1 MADQINI
8 QAPTKGFGSYLSS
21 ILPPDIATAA
31 GAFAASMGQV
41 KNIRNN
47 PIEKVA
53 QVITNIE
60 TTKDLPLIAGTNV
73 PANLQLRTLARPKIA
88 LGSGPQ
94 GSYTMSDF
102 FGCMSG
108 LPYNGG
114 PANPAAGKTK
124 ADGWYNVFGKLN
136 QLATRK
142 LFNIYHENYLA
153 ITWERAHVQISQ
165 SVYSVPVQS
174 YIAPDPSALPP
185 IPGQP
190 RIDNWY
196 YTVNFSLTFK
206 GHGYGRGQAKPPIV
220 TLYPNNCGG
229 SMIMGV
235 DYNDRNTPTTFGE
248 CYVVSKDVGTPF
260 LYTTTSVWSP
270 SLPSQP
276 APPVE
281 TIEIEAPPIDMIPV
295 QANGDFG
302 PGTNAPSGYSYKMD
316 TTGAVTTGT
325 AAWDEPMNTVIQGY
339 INQANQEIDA
349 IYASNTT
356 DSRLLN
362 DSWNQVGAQLTIEQ
376 RARQTALRPPLN
388 GASRENYLSM
398 YPTAQETW
406 VDALS
411 VYGRNTEPHMSAQTI
426 EAISDLDC
434 VCGQSIVGTM
444 RENRNQDRLTLI
456 GVPLDNNIP
465 STLTTQQ
472 QAILIA
478 NGALPTST
486 VNANIPSGSEIAQP
500 GTTVGVGTGTTAGG
514 VGIGT
519 LSGGVVGDYTG
530 DTGSATNQNIQNDVV
545 LSAVSNGYIDYETG
559 RYIVVNPEVDS
570 ISSVDNPTAGSSTP
584 GLDNLVGSVLD
595 VGAAEVPGSFAG
607 SSYSSLIPPNLNNW
621 YLSNTMLPSVYK
633 INEAIEEVIRCNCDC
648 WVPN

>member
-174 YIAPDPSALPP
+174 YIAPDPSAIPP

-206 GHGYGRGQAKPPIV
+206 GH
-220 TLYPNNCGG
+220 
-229 SMIMGV
+229 
-235 DYNDRNTPTTFGE
+235 
-248 CYVVSKDVGTPF
+248 
-260 LYTTTSVWSP
+260 
-270 SLPSQP
+270 
-276 APPVE
+276 
-281 TIEIEAPPIDMIPV
+281 
-295 QANGDFG
+295 
-302 PGTNAPSGYSYKMD
+302 
-316 TTGAVTTGT
+316 
-325 AAWDEPMNTVIQGY
+325 
-339 INQANQEIDA
+339 
-349 IYASNTT
+349 
-356 DSRLLN
+356 
-362 DSWNQVGAQLTIEQ
+362 
-376 RARQTALRPPLN
+376 
-388 GASRENYLSM
+388 
-398 YPTAQETW
+398 
-406 VDALS
+406 
-411 VYGRNTEPHMSAQTI
+411 
-426 EAISDLDC
+426 
-434 VCGQSIVGTM
+434 
-444 RENRNQDRLTLI
+444 
-456 GVPLDNNIP
+456 
-465 STLTTQQ
+465 
-472 QAILIA
+472 
-478 NGALPTST
+478 
-486 VNANIPSGSEIAQP
+486 
-500 GTTVGVGTGTTAGG
+500 
-514 VGIGT
+514 
-519 LSGGVVGDYTG
+519 
-530 DTGSATNQNIQNDVV
+530 
-545 LSAVSNGYIDYETG
+545 
-559 RYIVVNPEVDS
+559 
-570 ISSVDNPTAGSSTP
+570 
-584 GLDNLVGSVLD
+584 
-595 VGAAEVPGSFAG
+595 
-607 SSYSSLIPPNLNNW
+607 
-621 YLSNTMLPSVYK
+621 
-633 INEAIEEVIRCNCDC
+633 
-648 WVPN
+648 